1 MRNRTPPTITHRQ
14 TPTGNTV
21 PTTGAPR
28 PQARRLDCVAIVD
41 RIDDLEGTV
50 CALDL
55 LAAGL
60 SDPDEKRG
68 ALHAVGRLRDD
79 LAKLRT
85 LARFG
90 DDRLHP
96 TSPVWSRA
104 VRAADLL
111 RAAQSETDN
120 PTSLRLYG
128 EADAIVADLIG
139 PEPACPR
146 DAGALALSL
155 LSDVHAAETFDGATP
170 KFFYRLRVGLDAI
183 ARVLTPTSHDER
195 LVVET
200 IAGHV
205 TAPIEDGEVSPDHV
219 NIAALRALLDDMTTV
234 DAAAVTVGQVRD
246 RLPHID
252 RLAAILGPFLPERQR
267 DEIADRVAGLQVA
280 PNG

>member
-1 MRNRTPPTITHRQ
+1 MSKYEH
-14 TPTGNTV
+14 GA
-21 PTTGAPR
+21 GAPR

-41 RIDDLEGTV
+41 RIDDLEGAV

-120 PTSLRLYG
+120 PTSMRLYG
-128 EADAIVADLIG
+128 EADAIITDMIG

-155 LSDVHAAETFDGATP
+155 LSDANAAETFDGATP

-183 ARVLTPTSHDER
+183 TRVLTPTSYDER
-195 LVVET
+195 SVVET

-205 TAPIEDGEVSPDHV
+205 TAPIEDGELSPDHV
-219 NIAALRALLDDMTTV
+219 NVAALRSLLDDMTTV
-234 DAAAVTVGQVRD
+234 DDTTAEQVRD

-252 RLAAILGPFLPERQR
+252 RLAAILCPFLPERQR

-280 PNG
+280 ANG